1 MKKIIAIGVVG
12 VLGLVGGCSS
22 KKPPQAQVQPQ
33 AYPDYGPMQ
42 PSHGGA
48 YGGGSTYPVANA
60 GGGGA
65 VQPTPVADYSAP
77 KAAPV
82 IVDTVPSAGT
92 KYTVKKGDTLWS
104 IAQRS
109 YGDGKQY
116 KKIASANNIKNNQVN
131 VGQVLTLP

>member
-12 VLGLVGGCSS
+12 VLGLVVGGCSS
-22 KKPPQAQVQPQ
+22 KKPPQSTQVQPQ
-33 AYPDYGPMQ
+33 AYPDYPMQ
-42 PSHGGA
+42 PTHAGA
-48 YGGGSTYPVANA
+48 YGGGNTYPVAN

-65 VQPTPVADYSAP
+65 IQPTPVVDYTQP